1 MTLAIRK
8 TLFFSTMLLFAGCA
22 APPQLMDAPEE
33 CSDANPGFITVVIN
47 YWNKNQIIVPQDPQ
61 IVVPG
66 DVIQFI
72 LRGEE
77 NVLVSTS
84 GKDNTAGWLN
94 ASGKMKPRRPETERF
109 LVCVPRDLFDNE
121 DPDVTRKEYGYNV
134 DAVRGAETW
143 PRLDP
148 IVIVDKM

>member
-8 TLFFSTMLLFAGCA
+8 ILFFSTMLLFAACA
-22 APPQLMDAPEE
+22 APPAFMDAPEE
-33 CSDANPGFITVVIN
+33 CLDANPGFITVVIN
-47 YWNKNQIIVPQDPQ
+47 YTNRDKIIVPQDPQ

-72 LRGEE
+72 LRGEDS
-77 NVLVSTS
+77 VLVSTS
-84 GKDNTAGWLN
+84 GKDGAAGWLN
-94 ASGKMKPRRPETERF
+94 GSGKIKPRRPETGRF
-109 LVCVPRDLFDNE
+109 LVCVPRDLFDDE
-121 DPDVTRKEYGYNV
+121 DPEVTRKEYAYNV
-134 DAVRGAETW
+134 DAVRGSEVW

>member
-1 MTLAIRK
+1 MTLAFRK
-8 TLFFSTMLLFAGCA
+8 ALLFSTISLFAGCA
-22 APPQLMDAPEE
+22 APQAFMNELDE
-33 CSDANPGFITVVIN
+33 CSDANPGPITIVIN
-47 YWNKNQIIVPQDPQ
+47 YKNKDRIIVPQDPQ

-72 LRGEE
+72 LRGDD

-84 GKDNTAGWLN
+84 GKDAEAGWLN
-94 ASGKMKPRRPETERF
+94 GSGKKNPRQPETVRF
-109 LVCVPRDLFDNE
+109 LVCVPRDILD
-121 DPDVTRKEYGYNV
+121 DADVIPKEYKYNV
-134 DAVRGAETW
+134 DAVRGTQKW

>member
-1 MTLAIRK
+1 MTLAIRN
-8 TLFFSTMLLFAGCA
+8 TLLFSTMMLFAGCA
-22 APPQLMDAPEE
+22 ATPAFMAAPDD
-33 CSDANPGFITVVIN
+33 CPDANPGFVTIVIN
-47 YWNKNQIIVPQDPQ
+47 YANKDKIIVPQDPQ

-72 LRGEE
+72 LRGED

-84 GKDNTAGWLN
+84 GKDAAAGWLN
-94 ASGKMKPRRPETERF
+94 GSGKMRPRRPETERF
-109 LVCVPRDLFDNE
+109 LVCVPRDLFDD
-121 DPDVTRKEYGYNV
+121 DPDVTRKEYAYNV
-134 DAVRGAETW
+134 DAVRGSETW

>member
-1 MTLAIRK
+1 MFQRVTIPIFA
-8 TLFFSTMLLFAGCA
+8 MLLVAGCA
-22 APPQLMDAPEE
+22 QSPDIMSAPDKCP
-33 CSDANPGFITVVIN
+33 DANPGFITIVIN
-47 YWNKNQIIVPQDPQ
+47 YKSKAGIIVPQDPQ

-72 LRGEE
+72 LRGED

-84 GKDNTAGWLN
+84 GKDSAAGWLN
-94 ASGKMKPRRPETERF
+94 GSGKKNSRRPETARF

-121 DPDVTRKEYGYNV
+121 SPEVTEKRYAYNV
-134 DAVRGAETW
+134 DAVRGNEEW

-148 IVIVDKM
+148 IVIVDRM